1 MQQLSITTTLAA
13 VTSLFSFLASVNTWY
28 YKWWY
33 QQDIIKKFEE
43 NTYEID
49 MNYDADDEDEWG
61 QFAII
66 DLPPS
71 N

>member
-1 MQQLSITTTLAA
+1 MQQLSITTTVAA
-13 VTSLFSFLASVNTWY
+13 VTGLFSLLASVNTWY
-28 YKWWY
+28 NNWWY

-43 NTYEID
+43 NTYEIK
-49 MNYDADDEDEWG
+49 MNYDIDSDDEWG

-66 DLPPS
+66 DVPPS

>member
-1 MQQLSITTTLAA
+1 M
-13 VTSLFSFLASVNTWY
+13 SLES
-28 YKWWY
+28 
-33 QQDIIKKFEE
+33 IKKFEE
-43 NTYEID
+43 NTYEIN

>member
-1 MQQLSITTTLAA
+1 MA
-13 VTSLFSFLASVNTWY
+13 
-28 YKWWY
+28 
-33 QQDIIKKFEE
+33 
-43 NTYEID
+43 TYEIN

-66 DLPPS
+66 DVPPS

>member
-13 VTSLFSFLASVNTWY
+13 VTSLFTFLASVNTWY
-28 YKWWY
+28 YKWCY

-43 NTYEID
+43 NTYEIN
-49 MNYDADDEDEWG
+49 MNYDADEDEWG

-66 DLPPS
+66 DLPCS